1 MKQISVTIVD
11 SSTPPTYT
19 LEASALEVDE
29 GDSVTTTLKTTN
41 VPIGTEVTY
50 VLTNIEDL
58 GVEKP
63 LGTFTIGNDK
73 TASVTFAPIAD
84 YLLEG
89 EETFT
94 MELGSSTGRDEWK
107 NERLP

>member
-1 MKQISVTIVD
+1 MYQF
-11 SSTPPTYT
+11 
-19 LEASALEVDE
+19 
-29 GDSVTTTLKTTN
+29 
-41 VPIGTEVTY
+41 GTEVTY
-50 VLTNIEDL
+50 VLTYRRL

-94 MELGSSTGRDEWK
+94 MELYMEK
-107 NERLP
+107 